1 MQATEFTDIATRQ
14 RPHLLAIALDILH
27 DQDEAENAVQD
38 TLFALWRWRERVDTS
53 YEVTPLLQRM
63 LRNYCLN
70 TLLARRRQAKMPIHE
85 LPRCTQLSL
94 VALSHDPQS
103 NIEGKETEQRI
114 RLALSRLPQRWQT
127 ILTMKLIDNIPNA
140 EIACILNLSQTA
152 TTSLLNRA
160 KQALIQNLKHSRQ

>member
-14 RPHLLAIALDILH
+14 RPRLLAIALDILH
-27 DQDEAENAVQD
+27 DEDEAEDAVQD

-53 YEVTPLLQRM
+53 YEVTALLQRI

-70 TLLARRRQAKMPIHE
+70 TLLARRRQMQTPIHE

-94 VALSHDPQS
+94 IALTRDPQS
-103 NIEGKETEQRI
+103 SIEGQEAEQRV
-114 RLALSRLPQRWQT
+114 RLALHRLPQRWQMV
-127 ILTMKLIDNIPNA
+127 LTMKLVDDIPNE

-152 TTSLLNRA
+152 TTSLLHRA